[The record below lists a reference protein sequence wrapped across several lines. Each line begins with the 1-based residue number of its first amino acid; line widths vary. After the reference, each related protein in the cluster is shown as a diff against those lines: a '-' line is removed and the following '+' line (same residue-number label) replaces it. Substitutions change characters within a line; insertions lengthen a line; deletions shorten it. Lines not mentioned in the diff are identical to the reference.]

1 MTKYLLLLCIAW
13 TLAPA
18 RLKTT
23 WATHTGG
30 TIDTTLAQ
38 SMLDAPLV
46 VSDDK
51 GGAYTITRFRFSYRR
66 KSTYQDSAG
75 KVDTAFQL
83 FSKEFYNTPV
93 IDTLWRDNIIPTLQ
107 VGETFYIDNVI
118 ARNAKGEK
126 SLAPGLT
133 FDIR

>member
-13 TLAPA
+13 SLAPT
-18 RLKTT
+18 RMKTT
-23 WATHTGG
+23 WAAHTGG
-30 TIDTTLAQ
+30 SIDTTLAQ
-38 SMLDAPLV
+38 SILDSPLAV
-46 VSDDK
+46 TDNK
-51 GGAYTITRFRFSYRR
+51 GAVYTITRFRFSYRR
-66 KSTYQDSAG
+66 KSTYQDSTG
-75 KVDTAFQL
+75 KVDTSFQL

-93 IDTLWRDNIIPTLQ
+93 IDTLWKNNIVPTLQ
-107 VGETFYIDNVI
+107 VGETFYIDNVV